1 MKKSKQIIVT
11 TLVNRIIFER
21 IVGVKDQVYGEL
33 RKEVERIAAV
43 NSTVLDWT
51 TERIE
56 VSEPLGEYNR
66 QLKVTIIVDERNT
79 VRPKALEQE

>member
-11 TLVNRIIFER
+11 TLVNRIPFER